1 MAQQPDMTEQ
11 EKERFLEE
19 FERHSENKTLVGL
32 CVLGGAFAEGI
43 DLTGQKLI
51 GVIIIG
57 TGIPQVGN
65 RLNLTHRYFDQLDMD
80 GFSYTYVYPGFN
92 KVMQAVGRV
101 IRTAKDVGFALL
113 LDTRISQRRYR
124 RLFPREW
131 QRIETCR
138 LETVTGKLEDFW
150 GDQS

>member
-1 MAQQPDMTEQ
+1 
-11 EKERFLEE
+11 
-19 FERHSENKTLVGL
+19 
-32 CVLGGAFAEGI
+32 
-43 DLTGQKLI
+43 
-51 GVIIIG
+51 
-57 TGIPQVGN
+57 
-65 RLNLTHRYFDQLDMD
+65 MD

-113 LDTRISQRRYR
+113 LDTRFSQRRYR